1 MLSLG
6 VFSFR
11 RRSVSGSVLFSLLMF
26 AGAVVS
32 IFYYFE
38 ITPSE
43 MGFKILAL
51 KLEYFGIAT
60 ITLFWFLL
68 AAHYCGLRELL
79 KPKFVTLLSIIPA
92 ATIVFAWTNPLHH
105 FLWAEINTYEM
116 WGLLLLNNTYGFW
129 FWVHIIYT
137 YSIFILGS
145 ILFIRF
151 AVTTNSLYR
160 SQVIAFLIAAVFPW
174 AGNIIFTFRLFSF
187 SPLDTTPI
195 SFAISGIALWWAIFR
210 YSLFDVMPAAKE
222 AALDHMGAGIIIVDK
237 KERIVAVNPYIEKTF
252 LLESALVTGEPVRII
267 LNNLK
272 GTTKK
277 NKNTGVISGEL
288 SYQGETDTL
297 YFDLHK
303 TPIVNKKGTLTGG
316 LYLLFDITERKKM
329 ELALQHTEH
338 LLFQSQKME
347 ALGRLAGGI
356 AHDFN
361 NILTTIAG
369 YTDLLRDELPDAE
382 EHIIENLEE
391 IKIATDRGTELTK
404 QLLTFSKKRVVEKQ
418 YLSIDTVLIEM
429 QKMLE
434 RILGND
440 IDFKIEHNGF
450 PGTIQA
456 NRSQIEQVILNLAIN
471 AKDAMPYGGTL
482 IIKTG
487 RTYLNEFFCASRGD
501 ILPGTYSLMEVL
513 DTGNGIDEFTAKN
526 IFEPF
531 FTTKGEGKGTGLGLS
546 TVYGIVKQNRGHIE
560 VESKKGQGSCFRVF
574 LPVTTSDYPH
584 GPHHYVDTTK

>member
-1 MLSLG
+1 MISLG
-6 VFSFR
+6 VFSLR

-26 AGAVVS
+26 SGALVS

-38 ITPSE
+38 ITPLDLNL
-43 MGFKILAL
+43 KTLAL
-51 KLEYFGIAT
+51 KLQYFGIAT

-68 AAHYCGLRELL
+68 AAHYCGLRTLL
-79 KPKFVTLLSIIPA
+79 KPKYIAMLSIIPA
-92 ATIVFAWTNPLHH
+92 VTVLFAWTNPLHH
-105 FLWAEINTYEM
+105 FLWTEINTYRM
-116 WGLLLLNNTYGFW
+116 WGLLLLDNSYGFW
-129 FWVHIIYT
+129 FWIHVAYT
-137 YSIFILGS
+137 YSTFIIGT

-174 AGNIIFTFRLFSF
+174 VGNIIFTFRLFAI

-210 YSLFDVMPAAKE
+210 YSLLDVMPAAKE

-237 KERIVAVNPYIEKTF
+237 KERIVAINPYIEKTF
-252 LLESALVTGEPVRII
+252 LLGSALVTGEPVRII

-272 GTTKK
+272 GTT
-277 NKNTGVISGEL
+277 NKNRKTGVITGEL
-288 SYQGETDTL
+288 SYQGETDTF

-303 TPIVNKKGTLTGG
+303 TPIVNRKGGVTGH
-316 LYLLFDITERKKM
+316 LYLLFDITERKKT
-329 ELALQHTEH
+329 ELALHHTEH

-347 ALGRLAGGI
+347 ALGRLASGI

-361 NILTTIAG
+361 NILTTIGG
-369 YTDLLRDELPDAE
+369 YTDLLRAELPDAE

-391 IKIATDRGTELTK
+391 IKIATDRGTELTR

-418 YLSIDTVLIEM
+418 YLSIDTVLIDM
-429 QKMLE
+429 RKMLE
-434 RILGND
+434 RIIGND
-440 IDFKIEHNGF
+440 IDFEMQHNGF
-450 PGTIQA
+450 SGTIQA

-471 AKDAMPYGGTL
+471 AKDAMPEGGKL
-482 IIKTG
+482 LIKTG

-501 ILPGTYSLMEVL
+501 ILPGTYSLMEVI

-560 VESKKGQGSCFRVF
+560 VESKKGEGSCFRVF
-574 LPVTTSDYPH
+574 LPVADSEYPH
-584 GPHHYVDTTK
+584 GPRQ